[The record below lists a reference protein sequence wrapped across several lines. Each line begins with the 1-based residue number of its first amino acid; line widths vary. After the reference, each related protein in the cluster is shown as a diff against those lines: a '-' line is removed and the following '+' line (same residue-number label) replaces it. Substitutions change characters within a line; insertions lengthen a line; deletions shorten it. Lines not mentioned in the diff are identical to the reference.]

1 MNVTLI
7 ETADFKKLV
16 SKIDNIETRIQELK
30 LKAVSPTKDT
40 WLDNQQVMELLNI
53 SKRLLQTY
61 RDESVL
67 PFSKINNKI
76 YYKASDI
83 QALLEKHYQEIKG
96 LR

>member
-16 SKIDNIETRIQELK
+16 SKVESLEALIKNIK
-30 LKAVSPTKDT
+30 VSPSSPTKDT
-40 WLDNQQVMELLNI
+40 WLDNQQVMQLLNI

-67 PFSKINNKI
+67 PFSKVNNKI

-83 QALLEKHYQEIKG
+83 QKLLEKHYNKVVSF
-96 LR
+96 